1 MKSNTKITLII
12 FSMVVLLTSIIVVL
26 VAIGSRQIGYDGV
39 KKKAYLTADIVKN
52 SLTSHMVNGNMSQ
65 RDVFLDS
72 IGQLKNVQ
80 SLWLVRAKSVS
91 EQFGNSNL
99 ANENPKDDVD
109 LEVLKSGV
117 EKIVIEESLYT
128 ANLRITIP
136 YTASSLDKPNCL
148 NCHNAKEG
156 EVLGAISLSFDISE
170 DRGSNVMVLLYI
182 IGTISIF
189 LIIFLIFIRKR
200 ITPYTNS
207 FDSLSD
213 VLKRVH
219 EGDYSIRAK
228 AGVLKEDKEVSNWL
242 NELIEKLETVL
253 TGIEKNLTSFV
264 HNRTSNV
271 NHDKL
276 ITAKE
281 IIEDISEIYHYK
293 KTIENDLT
301 IDDIYHRLI
310 LVLKDKLEI
319 DCFII
324 FETDLIKDERK
335 TIYTTNGAIACCDL
349 KQNIKEL
356 CRAERINS
364 IVASENFPEICRVA
378 KCKADENYI
387 CIPFYVNEQKNIAI
401 HIVSKSKEE
410 LNNLKYKIGIIK
422 KYLEETKPI
431 LESKIL
437 MEALKEKNL
446 TDSLTGLYN
455 RKYLDEIVEKQLA
468 LDVKNGSI
476 YAIMFLD
483 IDYFKMVND
492 TYGHDI
498 GDDILRKLAITMKKS
513 IGANE
518 TLVRYGGEEF
528 LILMKNATQ
537 ESTKKLADKIN
548 ADFSKIIFNY
558 GGDSFSKT
566 VSIGYSFFPTDTDQ
580 FWKCIKYADISLYE
594 AKATGRNKVVKFSKK
609 IKKNGSKVLYF
620 QLNKNEYQIE

>member
-26 VAIGSRQIGYDGV
+26 VAIGSRQIGYDAV

-99 ANENPKDDVD
+99 ANEKPKDEID
-109 LEVLKSGV
+109 LQVLNTGI

-136 YTASSLDKPNCL
+136 YTASSLDRPNCL

-170 DRGSNVMVLLYI
+170 DRGSNIMVLIYI

-189 LIIFLIFIRKR
+189 LIVFLIFMRKK

-213 VLKRVH
+213 VLKKVH
-219 EGDYSIRAK
+219 EGDYSIRANP
-228 AGVLKEDKEVSNWL
+228 GVLKEDKEVSNWL

-319 DCFII
+319 NCFVI

-335 TIYTTNGAIACCDL
+335 TIYSTNGAIACCDL
-349 KQNIKEL
+349 KQNIKEA

-364 IVASENFPEICRVA
+364 IVSSENFPEICRVA
-378 KCKADENYI
+378 KCKVDENYI
-387 CIPFYVNEQKNIAI
+387 CIPFYVNEQKNIVI
-401 HIVSKSKEE
+401 HIISKSQDE

-437 MEALKEKNL
+437 MEALRQKNL

-455 RKYLDEIVEKQLA
+455 RKYLDEIVEKQLN
-468 LDVKNGSI
+468 LDMKNGVV

-492 TYGHDI
+492 TYGHDV

-513 IGANE
+513 ISSNE
-518 TLVRYGGEEF
+518 TLIRYGGEEF

-594 AKATGRNKVVKFSKK
+594 AKATGRNKVVKFSKE
-609 IKKNGSKVLYF
+609 ILKNGDKIDY
-620 QLNKNEYQIE
+620 

>member
-148 NCHNAKEG
+148 SCHNAKEG

-170 DRGSNVMVLLYI
+170 DRGSNIMVLIYI

-189 LIIFLIFIRKR
+189 LIVFLIFMRKK

-410 LNNLKYKIGIIK
+410 LNSLKYKIGIIK

-537 ESTKKLADKIN
+537 ESAKELANKIN

-594 AKATGRNKVVKFSKK
+594 AKSTGRNKVIKFSKD
-609 IKKNGSKVLYF
+609 ILKNGDKLDY
-620 QLNKNEYQIE
+620 

>member
-12 FSMVVLLTSIIVVL
+12 FSMVLLLTSIIVVL
-26 VAIGSRQIGYDGV
+26 VAIGSRQVGYDAV

-52 SLTSHMVNGNMSQ
+52 SLTSHMVNGNMAQ

-72 IGQLKNVQ
+72 ISQLKNVQ

-99 ANENPKDDVD
+99 ANEKPKDEID
-109 LEVLKSGV
+109 LQVLNTGI

-136 YTASSLDKPNCL
+136 YTASSLDRPNCL
-148 NCHNAKEG
+148 SCHNAKEG

-170 DRGSNVMVLLYI
+170 DRGSNIMVLIYI

-189 LIIFLIFIRKR
+189 LIVFLIFMRKK

-213 VLKRVH
+213 VLKKVH
-219 EGDYSIRAK
+219 EGDYSIRANP
-228 AGVLKEDKEVSNWL
+228 GVLKEDKEVSNWL

-319 DCFII
+319 NCFVI
-324 FETDLIKDERK
+324 FETDLLKDERK
-335 TIYTTNGAIACCDL
+335 TIFASNDAIACCDL
-349 KQNIKEL
+349 KQNIKEA

-364 IVASENFPEICRVA
+364 IVSSENFPEICRVS
-378 KCKADENYI
+378 KCKVDENYI
-387 CIPFYVNEQKNIAI
+387 CIPFYVNEQKNIVI
-401 HIVSKSKEE
+401 HIISKSQDE

-437 MEALKEKNL
+437 MEALRQKNL

-455 RKYLDEIVEKQLA
+455 RKYLDEIVEKQLN
-468 LDVKNGSI
+468 LDMKNGVV

-492 TYGHDI
+492 TYGHDV

-513 IGANE
+513 ISSNE
-518 TLVRYGGEEF
+518 TLIRYGGEEF

-537 ESTKKLADKIN
+537 ESAKELANKIN

-594 AKATGRNKVVKFSKK
+594 AKSTGRNKVIKFSKD
-609 IKKNGSKVLYF
+609 ILKNGDKIDY
-620 QLNKNEYQIE
+620 

>member
-12 FSMVVLLTSIIVVL
+12 FSMVLLLTSIIVVL
-26 VAIGSRQIGYDGV
+26 VAIGSRQVGYDAV

-52 SLTSHMVNGNMSQ
+52 SLTSHMVNGNMAQ

-72 IGQLKNVQ
+72 ISQLKNVQ

-99 ANENPKDDVD
+99 ANEKPKDEID
-109 LEVLKSGV
+109 LQVLNTGI

-136 YTASSLDKPNCL
+136 YTASSLDRPNCL

-170 DRGSNVMVLLYI
+170 DRGSNIMVLIYI

-189 LIIFLIFIRKR
+189 LIVFLIFMRKK

-213 VLKRVH
+213 VLKKVH
-219 EGDYSIRAK
+219 EGDYSIRANP
-228 AGVLKEDKEVSNWL
+228 GVLKEDKEVSNWL

-335 TIYTTNGAIACCDL
+335 TIFASNGAIACCDL
-349 KQNIKEL
+349 KQNIKEA

-364 IVASENFPEICRVA
+364 IVSSENFPEICRVA
-378 KCKADENYI
+378 KCKVDENYI
-387 CIPFYVNEQKNIAI
+387 CIPFYVNEQKNIVI
-401 HIVSKSKEE
+401 HIISKSQDE

-437 MEALKEKNL
+437 MEALRQKNL

-455 RKYLDEIVEKQLA
+455 RKYLDEIVEKQLN
-468 LDVKNGSI
+468 LDMKNGVV

-492 TYGHDI
+492 TYGHDV

-513 IGANE
+513 ISSNE
-518 TLVRYGGEEF
+518 TLIRYGGEEF

-537 ESTKKLADKIN
+537 DSAKELANKIN

-594 AKATGRNKVVKFSKK
+594 AKSTGRNKVIKFSKD
-609 IKKNGSKVLYF
+609 ILKNGDKIDY
-620 QLNKNEYQIE
+620 

>member
-12 FSMVVLLTSIIVVL
+12 FSMVLLLTSIIVVL
-26 VAIGSRQIGYDGV
+26 VAIGSRQVGYDAV

-52 SLTSHMVNGNMSQ
+52 SLTSHMVNGNMAQ

-72 IGQLKNVQ
+72 ISQLKNVQ

-99 ANENPKDDVD
+99 ANEKPKDEID
-109 LEVLKSGV
+109 LQVLNTGI

-170 DRGSNVMVLLYI
+170 DRGSNIMVLIYI

-189 LIIFLIFIRKR
+189 LIVFLIFMRKK

-213 VLKRVH
+213 VLKKVH
-219 EGDYSIRAK
+219 EGDYSIRANP
-228 AGVLKEDKEVSNWL
+228 GVLKEDKEVSNWL

-319 DCFII
+319 NCFVI
-324 FETDLIKDERK
+324 FETDLLKDERK
-335 TIYTTNGAIACCDL
+335 TIFASNGAIACCDL
-349 KQNIKEL
+349 KQNIKEA

-364 IVASENFPEICRVA
+364 IVSSENFPEICRVA
-378 KCKADENYI
+378 KCKVDENYI
-387 CIPFYVNEQKNIAI
+387 CIPFYVNEQKNIVI
-401 HIVSKSKEE
+401 HIISKSQDE

-437 MEALKEKNL
+437 MEALRQKNL

-455 RKYLDEIVEKQLA
+455 RKYLDEIVEKQLN
-468 LDVKNGSI
+468 LDMKNGVV

-492 TYGHDI
+492 TYGHDV

-513 IGANE
+513 ISSNE
-518 TLVRYGGEEF
+518 TLIRYGGEEF

-537 ESTKKLADKIN
+537 ESAKELANKIN

-594 AKATGRNKVVKFSKK
+594 AKDTGRNKVVRFSKD
-609 IKKNGSKVLYF
+609 ILKNGEKIDY
-620 QLNKNEYQIE
+620 

>member
-1 MKSNTKITLII
+1 
-12 FSMVVLLTSIIVVL
+12 MVVLLTSIIVVL

-213 VLKRVH
+213 VLKKVH
-219 EGDYSIRAK
+219 EGDYSIRANP
-228 AGVLKEDKEVSNWL
+228 GVLKEDKEVSNWL

-410 LNNLKYKIGIIK
+410 LNSLKYKIGIIK

-594 AKATGRNKVVKFSKK
+594 AKATGRNKVVKFSKE
-609 IKKNGSKVLYF
+609 ILKNGDKIDY
-620 QLNKNEYQIE
+620 

>member
-148 NCHNAKEG
+148 SCHNAKEG

-182 IGTISIF
+182 IGTIAIF

-410 LNNLKYKIGIIK
+410 LNSLKYKIGIIK

-566 VSIGYSFFPTDTDQ
+566 VSIGYAFFPTDTDQ

-594 AKATGRNKVVKFSKK
+594 AKATGRNKVVKFSKE
-609 IKKNGSKVLYF
+609 ILKNGDKIDY
-620 QLNKNEYQIE
+620 

>member
-12 FSMVVLLTSIIVVL
+12 FSMVLLLTSIIVVL
-26 VAIGSRQIGYDGV
+26 VAIGSRQVGYDAV

-99 ANENPKDDVD
+99 ANEKPKDEID
-109 LEVLKSGV
+109 LQVLNTGI

-148 NCHNAKEG
+148 SCHNAKEG

-189 LIIFLIFIRKR
+189 LIVFLIFMRKK

-213 VLKRVH
+213 VLKKVH

-410 LNNLKYKIGIIK
+410 LNSLKYKIGIIK

-455 RKYLDEIVEKQLA
+455 RKYLDEIVEKQLN
-468 LDVKNGSI
+468 LDIKNGVV

-594 AKATGRNKVVKFSKK
+594 AKATGRNKVVKFSKE
-609 IKKNGSKVLYF
+609 ILKNGDKIDY
-620 QLNKNEYQIE
+620 

>member
-12 FSMVVLLTSIIVVL
+12 FSMVLLLTSIIVVL
-26 VAIGSRQIGYDGV
+26 VAIGSRQVGYDAV

-52 SLTSHMVNGNMSQ
+52 SLTSHMVNGNMAQ

-72 IGQLKNVQ
+72 ISQLKNVQ

-99 ANENPKDDVD
+99 ANENPKDEID
-109 LEVLKSGV
+109 LQVLNTGI

-136 YTASSLDKPNCL
+136 YTASSLDRPNCL

-170 DRGSNVMVLLYI
+170 DRGSNIMVLIYI

-189 LIIFLIFIRKR
+189 LIVFLIFMRKK

-213 VLKRVH
+213 VLKKVH
-219 EGDYSIRAK
+219 EGDYSIRANP
-228 AGVLKEDKEVSNWL
+228 GVLKEDKEVSNWL

-319 DCFII
+319 NCFVI
-324 FETDLIKDERK
+324 FETDLLKDERK
-335 TIYTTNGAIACCDL
+335 TIFASNGAIACCDL
-349 KQNIKEL
+349 KQNIKEA

-364 IVASENFPEICRVA
+364 IVSSENFPEICRVA
-378 KCKADENYI
+378 KCKVDENYI
-387 CIPFYVNEQKNIAI
+387 CIPFYVNEQKNIVI
-401 HIVSKSKEE
+401 HIISKSQDE

-437 MEALKEKNL
+437 MEALRQKNL

-455 RKYLDEIVEKQLA
+455 RKYLDEIVEKQLN
-468 LDVKNGSI
+468 LDMKNGVV
-476 YAIMFLD
+476 YAILFLD

-492 TYGHDI
+492 TYGHDV

-513 IGANE
+513 ISSNE
-518 TLVRYGGEEF
+518 TLIRYGGEEF

-537 ESTKKLADKIN
+537 ESAKELANKIN

-594 AKATGRNKVVKFSKK
+594 AKSTGRNKVIKFSKD
-609 IKKNGSKVLYF
+609 ILKNGDKIDY
-620 QLNKNEYQIE
+620 

>member
-12 FSMVVLLTSIIVVL
+12 FSMVLLLTSIIVVL
-26 VAIGSRQIGYDGV
+26 VAIGSRQVGYDAV

-52 SLTSHMVNGNMSQ
+52 SLTSHMVNGNMAQ

-72 IGQLKNVQ
+72 ISQLKNVQ

-99 ANENPKDDVD
+99 ANEKPKDEID
-109 LEVLKSGV
+109 LQVLNTGI

-136 YTASSLDKPNCL
+136 YTASSLDRPNCL

-170 DRGSNVMVLLYI
+170 DRGSNIMVLIYI

-189 LIIFLIFIRKR
+189 LIVFLIFMRKK

-213 VLKRVH
+213 VLKKVH
-219 EGDYSIRAK
+219 EGDYSIRANP
-228 AGVLKEDKEVSNWL
+228 GVLKEDKEVSNWL

-335 TIYTTNGAIACCDL
+335 IIFASNGAIACCDL
-349 KQNIKEL
+349 KQNIKEA

-364 IVASENFPEICRVA
+364 IVSSENFPEICRVA
-378 KCKADENYI
+378 KCKVDENYI
-387 CIPFYVNEQKNIAI
+387 CIPFYVNEQKNIVI
-401 HIVSKSKEE
+401 HIISKSQDE

-437 MEALKEKNL
+437 MEALRQKNL

-455 RKYLDEIVEKQLA
+455 RKYLDEIVEKQLN
-468 LDVKNGSI
+468 LDMKNGVV

-492 TYGHDI
+492 TYGHDV

-513 IGANE
+513 ISSNE
-518 TLVRYGGEEF
+518 TLIRYGGEEF

-537 ESTKKLADKIN
+537 DSAKELANKIN

-594 AKATGRNKVVKFSKK
+594 AKSTGRNKVIKFSKD
-609 IKKNGSKVLYF
+609 ILKNGDKIDY
-620 QLNKNEYQIE
+620 

>member
-12 FSMVVLLTSIIVVL
+12 FSMVLLLTSIIVVL
-26 VAIGSRQIGYDGV
+26 VAIGSRQVGYDAV

-52 SLTSHMVNGNMSQ
+52 SLTSHMVNGNMAQ

-72 IGQLKNVQ
+72 ISQLKNVQ
-80 SLWLVRAKSVS
+80 SLWIVRAKSVS

-99 ANENPKDDVD
+99 ANEKPKDEID
-109 LEVLKSGV
+109 LQVLNTGI

-136 YTASSLDKPNCL
+136 YTASSLDRPNCL
-148 NCHNAKEG
+148 SCHNAKEG

-170 DRGSNVMVLLYI
+170 DRGSNIMVLIYI

-189 LIIFLIFIRKR
+189 LIVFLIFMRKK

-213 VLKRVH
+213 VLKKVH
-219 EGDYSIRAK
+219 EGDYSIRANP
-228 AGVLKEDKEVSNWL
+228 GVLKEDKEVSNWL

-319 DCFII
+319 NCFVI
-324 FETDLIKDERK
+324 FETDLVKDERR
-335 TIYTTNGAIACCDL
+335 TIFASNCAIACCDL
-349 KQNIKEL
+349 KQNIKEA

-364 IVASENFPEICRVA
+364 IVSSENFPEICRVA
-378 KCKADENYI
+378 KCKVDENYI
-387 CIPFYVNEQKNIAI
+387 CIPFYVNEQKNIVI
-401 HIVSKSKEE
+401 HIISKSQDE

-437 MEALKEKNL
+437 MEALRQKNL

-455 RKYLDEIVEKQLA
+455 RKYLDEIVEKQLN
-468 LDVKNGSI
+468 LDMKNGVV

-513 IGANE
+513 ISSNE
-518 TLVRYGGEEF
+518 TLIRYGGEEF

-537 ESTKKLADKIN
+537 ESAKELANKIN

-594 AKATGRNKVVKFSKK
+594 AKSTGRNKVIKFSKD
-609 IKKNGSKVLYF
+609 ILKNGDKIDY
-620 QLNKNEYQIE
+620 

>member
-12 FSMVVLLTSIIVVL
+12 FSMVLLLTSIIVVL
-26 VAIGSRQIGYDGV
+26 VAIVSRQVGYDAV

-52 SLTSHMVNGNMSQ
+52 SLTSHMVNGNMAQ

-72 IGQLKNVQ
+72 ISQLKNVQ

-99 ANENPKDDVD
+99 ANEKPKDEID
-109 LEVLKSGV
+109 LQVLNTGI

-136 YTASSLDKPNCL
+136 YTASSLDRPNCL

-170 DRGSNVMVLLYI
+170 DRGSNIMVLIYI

-189 LIIFLIFIRKR
+189 LIVFLIFMRKK

-213 VLKRVH
+213 VLKKVH
-219 EGDYSIRAK
+219 EGDYSIRANP
-228 AGVLKEDKEVSNWL
+228 GVLKEDKEVSNWL

-319 DCFII
+319 NCFVI
-324 FETDLIKDERK
+324 FETDLLKDERK
-335 TIYTTNGAIACCDL
+335 TIFASNGAIACCDL
-349 KQNIKEL
+349 KQNIKEA

-364 IVASENFPEICRVA
+364 IVSSENFPEICRVA
-378 KCKADENYI
+378 KCKVDENYI
-387 CIPFYVNEQKNIAI
+387 CIPFYVNEQKNIVI
-401 HIVSKSKEE
+401 HIISKSQDE

-437 MEALKEKNL
+437 MEALRQKNL

-455 RKYLDEIVEKQLA
+455 RKYLDEIVEKQLN
-468 LDVKNGSI
+468 LDMKNGVV

-492 TYGHDI
+492 TYGHDV

-513 IGANE
+513 ISSNE
-518 TLVRYGGEEF
+518 TLIRYGGEEF

-537 ESTKKLADKIN
+537 ESAKELANKIN

-594 AKATGRNKVVKFSKK
+594 AKSTGRNKVIKFSKD
-609 IKKNGSKVLYF
+609 ILKNGDKIDY
-620 QLNKNEYQIE
+620 

>member
-26 VAIGSRQIGYDGV
+26 VAIGSRQVGYDAV

-52 SLTSHMVNGNMSQ
+52 SLTSHMVNGNMAQ

-72 IGQLKNVQ
+72 ISQLKNVQ

-99 ANENPKDDVD
+99 ANEKPKDEID
-109 LEVLKSGV
+109 LQVLNTGI

-136 YTASSLDKPNCL
+136 YTASSLDRPNCL

-170 DRGSNVMVLLYI
+170 DRGSNIMVLIYI

-189 LIIFLIFIRKR
+189 LIVFLIFMRKK

-213 VLKRVH
+213 VLKKVH
-219 EGDYSIRAK
+219 EGDYSIRANP
-228 AGVLKEDKEVSNWL
+228 GVLKEDKEVSNWL

-264 HNRTSNV
+264 HNRTSNI

-319 DCFII
+319 NCFVI
-324 FETDLIKDERK
+324 FETDLLKDERK
-335 TIYTTNGAIACCDL
+335 TIFASNGAIACCDL
-349 KQNIKEL
+349 KQNIKEA

-364 IVASENFPEICRVA
+364 IVSSENFPEICRVA
-378 KCKADENYI
+378 KCKVDENYI
-387 CIPFYVNEQKNIAI
+387 CIPFYVNEQKNIVI
-401 HIVSKSKEE
+401 HIISKSQDE

-437 MEALKEKNL
+437 MEALRQKNL

-455 RKYLDEIVEKQLA
+455 RKYLDEIVEKQLN
-468 LDVKNGSI
+468 LDMKNGVV

-492 TYGHDI
+492 TYGHDV

-513 IGANE
+513 ISSNE
-518 TLVRYGGEEF
+518 TLIRYGGEEF

-537 ESTKKLADKIN
+537 ESAKELANKIN

-594 AKATGRNKVVKFSKK
+594 AKSTGRNKVIKFSKD
-609 IKKNGSKVLYF
+609 ILKNGDKIDY
-620 QLNKNEYQIE
+620 

>member
-26 VAIGSRQIGYDGV
+26 VAIGSRQIGYDAV

-52 SLTSHMVNGNMSQ
+52 SLTSHMVNGNMAQ

-72 IGQLKNVQ
+72 ISQLKNVQ
-80 SLWLVRAKSVS
+80 SLWLVRAKSIS

-99 ANENPKDDVD
+99 ANEKPKDEID
-109 LEVLKSGV
+109 LQVLNTGI

-170 DRGSNVMVLLYI
+170 DRGSNIMVLIYI

-189 LIIFLIFIRKR
+189 LIVFLIFMRKK

-219 EGDYSIRAK
+219 EGDYSIRANP
-228 AGVLKEDKEVSNWL
+228 GVLKEDKEVSNWL

-281 IIEDISEIYHYK
+281 IIEDISEIYNYK

-319 DCFII
+319 NCFVI
-324 FETDLIKDERK
+324 FETDLLKDERK
-335 TIYTTNGAIACCDL
+335 TIFASNGAIACCDL
-349 KQNIKEL
+349 KQNIKEA

-364 IVASENFPEICRVA
+364 IVSSENFPEICRVA
-378 KCKADENYI
+378 KCKVDENYI
-387 CIPFYVNEQKNIAI
+387 CIPFYVNEQKNIVI
-401 HIVSKSKEE
+401 HIISKSQDE

-437 MEALKEKNL
+437 MEALRQKNL

-455 RKYLDEIVEKQLA
+455 RKYLDEIVEKQLN
-468 LDVKNGSI
+468 LDMKNGVV

-492 TYGHDI
+492 TYGHDV

-513 IGANE
+513 ISSNE
-518 TLVRYGGEEF
+518 TLIRYGGEEF

-537 ESTKKLADKIN
+537 ESAKELANKIN

-594 AKATGRNKVVKFSKK
+594 AKSTGRNKVIKFSKD
-609 IKKNGSKVLYF
+609 ILKNGDKIDY
-620 QLNKNEYQIE
+620 

>member
-156 EVLGAISLSFDISE
+156 EVLGAISLSFNISE

-182 IGTISIF
+182 IGTIAIF

-219 EGDYSIRAK
+219 EGDYTIRAK

-410 LNNLKYKIGIIK
+410 LNSLKYKIGIIK

-594 AKATGRNKVVKFSKK
+594 AKATGRNKVVKFSKE
-609 IKKNGSKVLYF
+609 ILKNGDKIDY
-620 QLNKNEYQIE
+620 

>member
-182 IGTISIF
+182 IGTIAIF

-410 LNNLKYKIGIIK
+410 LNSLKYKIGIIK

-594 AKATGRNKVVKFSKK
+594 AKATGRNKVVKFSKE
-609 IKKNGSKVLYF
+609 ILKNGDKIDY
-620 QLNKNEYQIE
+620 

>member
-26 VAIGSRQIGYDGV
+26 VAIGSRQIGYDAV

-52 SLTSHMVNGNMSQ
+52 SLTSHMVNGNMAQ

-72 IGQLKNVQ
+72 INQLKNVQ

-99 ANENPKDDVD
+99 ANEKPKDEID
-109 LEVLKSGV
+109 LQVLNTGI

-148 NCHNAKEG
+148 SCHNAKEG

-170 DRGSNVMVLLYI
+170 DRGSNIMVLIYI

-189 LIIFLIFIRKR
+189 LIVFLIFMRKK

-213 VLKRVH
+213 VLKKVH
-219 EGDYSIRAK
+219 EGDYSIRANP
-228 AGVLKEDKEVSNWL
+228 GVLKEDKEVSNWL

-319 DCFII
+319 NCFVI
-324 FETDLIKDERK
+324 FETDLLKDERK
-335 TIYTTNGAIACCDL
+335 TIFASNGAIACCDL
-349 KQNIKEL
+349 KQNIKEA

-364 IVASENFPEICRVA
+364 IVSSENFPEICRVA
-378 KCKADENYI
+378 KCKVDENYI
-387 CIPFYVNEQKNIAI
+387 CIPFYVNEQKNIVI
-401 HIVSKSKEE
+401 HIISKSQDE

-437 MEALKEKNL
+437 MEALRQKNL

-455 RKYLDEIVEKQLA
+455 RKYLDEIVEKQLN
-468 LDVKNGSI
+468 LDMKNGVV

-492 TYGHDI
+492 TYGHDV

-513 IGANE
+513 ISSNE
-518 TLVRYGGEEF
+518 TLIRYGGEEF

-537 ESTKKLADKIN
+537 ESAKELANKIN

-594 AKATGRNKVVKFSKK
+594 AKSTGRNKVIKFSKD
-609 IKKNGSKVLYF
+609 ILKNGDKIDY
-620 QLNKNEYQIE
+620 

>member
-12 FSMVVLLTSIIVVL
+12 FSMVLLLTSIIVVL
-26 VAIGSRQIGYDGV
+26 VAIGSRQVGYDAV

-52 SLTSHMVNGNMSQ
+52 SLTSHMVNGNMAQ

-72 IGQLKNVQ
+72 ISQLKNVQ

-99 ANENPKDDVD
+99 ANEKPKDEID
-109 LEVLKSGV
+109 LQVLNTGI

-136 YTASSLDKPNCL
+136 YTASSLDRPNCL

-170 DRGSNVMVLLYI
+170 DRGSNIMVLIYI

-189 LIIFLIFIRKR
+189 LIVFLIFMRKK

-213 VLKRVH
+213 VLKKVH
-219 EGDYSIRAK
+219 EGDYSIRANP
-228 AGVLKEDKEVSNWL
+228 GVLKEDKEVSNWL

-319 DCFII
+319 NCFVI
-324 FETDLIKDERK
+324 FETDLLKDERK
-335 TIYTTNGAIACCDL
+335 TIFASNGAIACCDL
-349 KQNIKEL
+349 KQNIKEA

-364 IVASENFPEICRVA
+364 IVSSENFPEICRVA
-378 KCKADENYI
+378 KCKVDENYI
-387 CIPFYVNEQKNIAI
+387 CIPFYVNEQKNIVI
-401 HIVSKSKEE
+401 HIISKSQDE

-437 MEALKEKNL
+437 MEALRQKNL

-455 RKYLDEIVEKQLA
+455 RKYLDEIVEKQLN
-468 LDVKNGSI
+468 LDMKNGVV

-492 TYGHDI
+492 TYGHDV

-513 IGANE
+513 ISSNE
-518 TLVRYGGEEF
+518 TLIRYGGEEF

-537 ESTKKLADKIN
+537 ESAKELANKIN

-594 AKATGRNKVVKFSKK
+594 AKATGRNKVVKFSKE
-609 IKKNGSKVLYF
+609 ILKNGDKIDY
-620 QLNKNEYQIE
+620 

>member
-26 VAIGSRQIGYDGV
+26 VAIGSRQVGYDAV

-52 SLTSHMVNGNMSQ
+52 SLTSHMVNGNMAQ

-72 IGQLKNVQ
+72 ISQLKNVQ

-99 ANENPKDDVD
+99 ANEKPKDEID
-109 LEVLKSGV
+109 LQVLNTGI

-136 YTASSLDKPNCL
+136 YAASSLDKPNCL

-156 EVLGAISLSFDISE
+156 QVLGAISLSFDISE
-170 DRGSNVMVLLYI
+170 DRGSNIMVLIYI

-189 LIIFLIFIRKR
+189 LIVFLIFMRKK

-213 VLKRVH
+213 VLKKVH
-219 EGDYSIRAK
+219 EGDYSIRANP
-228 AGVLKEDKEVSNWL
+228 GVLKEDKEVSNWL

-324 FETDLIKDERK
+324 FETDLLKDERK
-335 TIYTTNGAIACCDL
+335 TIFASNGAIACCDL
-349 KQNIKEL
+349 KQNIKEA

-364 IVASENFPEICRVA
+364 IVSSENFPEICRVA
-378 KCKADENYI
+378 KCKVDENYI
-387 CIPFYVNEQKNIAI
+387 CIPFYVNEQKNIVI
-401 HIVSKSKEE
+401 HIISKSQDE

-437 MEALKEKNL
+437 MEALRQKNL

-455 RKYLDEIVEKQLA
+455 RKYLDEIVEKQLN
-468 LDVKNGSI
+468 LDMKNGVV

-492 TYGHDI
+492 TYGHDV

-513 IGANE
+513 ISSNE
-518 TLVRYGGEEF
+518 TLIRYGGEEF

-537 ESTKKLADKIN
+537 ESAKELANKIN

-594 AKATGRNKVVKFSKK
+594 AKSTGRNKVIKFSKD
-609 IKKNGSKVLYF
+609 ILKNGDKIDY
-620 QLNKNEYQIE
+620 

>member
-387 CIPFYVNEQKNIAI
+387 CIPFYVNEQKNIVI
-401 HIVSKSKEE
+401 HIISKSQDE

-594 AKATGRNKVVKFSKK
+594 AKATGRNKVVKFSKE
-609 IKKNGSKVLYF
+609 ILKNGDKIDY
-620 QLNKNEYQIE
+620 

>member
-12 FSMVVLLTSIIVVL
+12 FSMVLLLTSIIVVL
-26 VAIGSRQIGYDGV
+26 VAIGSRQVGYDAV

-52 SLTSHMVNGNMSQ
+52 SLTSHMVNGNMAQ

-72 IGQLKNVQ
+72 ISQLKNVQ

-99 ANENPKDDVD
+99 ANEKPKDEID
-109 LEVLKSGV
+109 LQVLNTGI

-148 NCHNAKEG
+148 SCHNTKEG

-170 DRGSNVMVLLYI
+170 DRGSNIMVLIYI

-189 LIIFLIFIRKR
+189 LIVFLIFMRKK

-213 VLKRVH
+213 VLKKVH
-219 EGDYSIRAK
+219 EGDYSIRANP
-228 AGVLKEDKEVSNWL
+228 GVLKEDKEVSNWL

-310 LVLKDKLEI
+310 FVLKDKLEI
-319 DCFII
+319 NCFVI
-324 FETDLIKDERK
+324 FETDLLKDERK
-335 TIYTTNGAIACCDL
+335 TIFASNGAIACCDL
-349 KQNIKEL
+349 KQNIKEA

-364 IVASENFPEICRVA
+364 IVSSENFPEICRVA
-378 KCKADENYI
+378 KCKVDENYI
-387 CIPFYVNEQKNIAI
+387 CIPFYVNEQKNIVI
-401 HIVSKSKEE
+401 HIISKSQDE

-492 TYGHDI
+492 TYGHDV

-513 IGANE
+513 ISSNE
-518 TLVRYGGEEF
+518 TLIRYGGEEF

-537 ESTKKLADKIN
+537 ESAKELANKIN

-594 AKATGRNKVVKFSKK
+594 AKSTGRNKVIKFSKD
-609 IKKNGSKVLYF
+609 ILKNGDKIDY
-620 QLNKNEYQIE
+620 

>member
-12 FSMVVLLTSIIVVL
+12 FSMVLLLTSIIVVL
-26 VAIGSRQIGYDGV
+26 VAIGSRQVGYDAV

-52 SLTSHMVNGNMSQ
+52 SLTSHMVNGNMAQ

-72 IGQLKNVQ
+72 ISQLKNVQ

-99 ANENPKDDVD
+99 ANEKPKDEID
-109 LEVLKSGV
+109 LQVLNTGI

-136 YTASSLDKPNCL
+136 YTASSLDRPNCL

-170 DRGSNVMVLLYI
+170 DRGSNIMVLIYI

-189 LIIFLIFIRKR
+189 LIVFLIFMRKK

-213 VLKRVH
+213 VLKKVH
-219 EGDYSIRAK
+219 EGDYSIRANP
-228 AGVLKEDKEVSNWL
+228 GVLKEDKEVSNWL

-319 DCFII
+319 NCFVI
-324 FETDLIKDERK
+324 FETDLLKDERK
-335 TIYTTNGAIACCDL
+335 TIFASNDAIACCDL
-349 KQNIKEL
+349 KQNIKEA

-364 IVASENFPEICRVA
+364 IVSSENFPEICRVA
-378 KCKADENYI
+378 KCKVDENYI
-387 CIPFYVNEQKNIAI
+387 CIPFYVNEQKNIVI
-401 HIVSKSKEE
+401 HIISKSQDE

-437 MEALKEKNL
+437 MEALRQKNL

-455 RKYLDEIVEKQLA
+455 RKYLDEIVEKQLN
-468 LDVKNGSI
+468 LDMKNGVV

-492 TYGHDI
+492 TYGHDV

-513 IGANE
+513 ISSNE
-518 TLVRYGGEEF
+518 TLIRYGGEEF

-537 ESTKKLADKIN
+537 ESAKELANKIN

-594 AKATGRNKVVKFSKK
+594 AKSTGRNKVIKFSKD
-609 IKKNGSKVLYF
+609 ILKNGDRIDY
-620 QLNKNEYQIE
+620 

>member
-1 MKSNTKITLII
+1 
-12 FSMVVLLTSIIVVL
+12 MVVLLTSIIVVL

-182 IGTISIF
+182 IGTIAIF

-410 LNNLKYKIGIIK
+410 LNSLKYKIGIIK

-594 AKATGRNKVVKFSKK
+594 AKATGRNKVVKFSKE
-609 IKKNGSKVLYF
+609 ILKNGDKIDY
-620 QLNKNEYQIE
+620 

>member
-26 VAIGSRQIGYDGV
+26 VAIGSRQVGYDAV

-52 SLTSHMVNGNMSQ
+52 SLTSHMVNGNMAQ

-72 IGQLKNVQ
+72 ISQLKNVQ

-99 ANENPKDDVD
+99 ANEKPKDDID
-109 LEVLKSGV
+109 LQVLNTGI

-148 NCHNAKEG
+148 SCHNAKEG

-170 DRGSNVMVLLYI
+170 DRGSNIMVLIYI

-189 LIIFLIFIRKR
+189 LIVFLIFMRKK

-213 VLKRVH
+213 VLKKVH
-219 EGDYSIRAK
+219 EGDYSIRANP
-228 AGVLKEDKEVSNWL
+228 GVLKEDKEVSNWL

-319 DCFII
+319 NCFVI
-324 FETDLIKDERK
+324 FETDLLKDERK
-335 TIYTTNGAIACCDL
+335 TIFASNGAIACCDL
-349 KQNIKEL
+349 KQNIKEA

-364 IVASENFPEICRVA
+364 IVSSENFPEICRVA
-378 KCKADENYI
+378 KCKVDENYI
-387 CIPFYVNEQKNIAI
+387 CIPFYVNEQKNIVI
-401 HIVSKSKEE
+401 HIISKSQDE

-437 MEALKEKNL
+437 MEALRQKNL

-455 RKYLDEIVEKQLA
+455 RKYLDEIVEKQLN
-468 LDVKNGSI
+468 LDMKNGVV

-492 TYGHDI
+492 TYGHDV

-513 IGANE
+513 ISSNE
-518 TLVRYGGEEF
+518 TLIRYGGEEF

-537 ESTKKLADKIN
+537 ESAKELANKIN

-594 AKATGRNKVVKFSKK
+594 AKSTGRNKVIKFSKD
-609 IKKNGSKVLYF
+609 ILKNGDKIDY
-620 QLNKNEYQIE
+620 

>member
-1 MKSNTKITLII
+1 
-12 FSMVVLLTSIIVVL
+12 MVVLLTSIIVVL

-170 DRGSNVMVLLYI
+170 DRGSNIMVLIYI

-219 EGDYSIRAK
+219 EGDYTIRAK

-410 LNNLKYKIGIIK
+410 LNSLKYKIGIIK

-558 GGDSFSKT
+558 GGDSF
-566 VSIGYSFFPTDTDQ
+566 
-580 FWKCIKYADISLYE
+580 
-594 AKATGRNKVVKFSKK
+594 
-609 IKKNGSKVLYF
+609 
-620 QLNKNEYQIE
+620 

>member
-26 VAIGSRQIGYDGV
+26 VAIGSRQIGYDAV

-52 SLTSHMVNGNMSQ
+52 SLTSHMVNGNMAQ

-72 IGQLKNVQ
+72 ISQLKNVQ

-99 ANENPKDDVD
+99 ANEKPKDEID
-109 LEVLKSGV
+109 LQVLNTGI

-136 YTASSLDKPNCL
+136 YTASSLDRPNCL
-148 NCHNAKEG
+148 SCHNAKEG

-170 DRGSNVMVLLYI
+170 DRGSNIMVLIYI

-189 LIIFLIFIRKR
+189 LIVFLIFMRKK

-213 VLKRVH
+213 VLKKVH
-219 EGDYSIRAK
+219 EGDYSIRANP
-228 AGVLKEDKEVSNWL
+228 GVLKEDKEVSNWL

-319 DCFII
+319 NCFVI
-324 FETDLIKDERK
+324 FETDLLKDERK
-335 TIYTTNGAIACCDL
+335 TIFASNGAIACCDL
-349 KQNIKEL
+349 KQNIKEA

-364 IVASENFPEICRVA
+364 IVSSENFPEICRVA
-378 KCKADENYI
+378 KCKVDENYI
-387 CIPFYVNEQKNIAI
+387 CIPFYVNEQKNIVI
-401 HIVSKSKEE
+401 HIISKSQDE

-437 MEALKEKNL
+437 MEALRQKNL

-455 RKYLDEIVEKQLA
+455 RKYLDEIVEKQLN
-468 LDVKNGSI
+468 LDMKNGVV

-492 TYGHDI
+492 TYGHDV

-513 IGANE
+513 ISSNE
-518 TLVRYGGEEF
+518 TLIRYGGEEF

-537 ESTKKLADKIN
+537 ESAKELANKIN

-594 AKATGRNKVVKFSKK
+594 AKSTGRNKVIKFSKD
-609 IKKNGSKVLYF
+609 ILKNGDKIDY
-620 QLNKNEYQIE
+620 

>member
-148 NCHNAKEG
+148 SCHNAKEG

-189 LIIFLIFIRKR
+189 LIVFLIFMRKK

-213 VLKRVH
+213 VLKKVH
-219 EGDYSIRAK
+219 EGDYSIRANP
-228 AGVLKEDKEVSNWL
+228 GVLKEDKEVSNWL

-378 KCKADENYI
+378 KCKVDENYI

-410 LNNLKYKIGIIK
+410 LNSLKYKIGIIK

-594 AKATGRNKVVKFSKK
+594 AKATGRNKVVKFSKE
-609 IKKNGSKVLYF
+609 ILKNGDKIDY
-620 QLNKNEYQIE
+620 

>member
-293 KTIENDLT
+293 KNIENDLT

-410 LNNLKYKIGIIK
+410 LNSVKYKIGIIK

-492 TYGHDI
+492 TYGHDV

-594 AKATGRNKVVKFSKK
+594 AKATGRNKVVKFSKE
-609 IKKNGSKVLYF
+609 ILKNGDKIDY
-620 QLNKNEYQIE
+620 

>member
-26 VAIGSRQIGYDGV
+26 VAIGSRQVGYDAV

-52 SLTSHMVNGNMSQ
+52 SLTSHMVNGNMAQ

-72 IGQLKNVQ
+72 ISQLKNVQ

-99 ANENPKDDVD
+99 ANEKPKDEID
-109 LEVLKSGV
+109 LQVLNTGI

-136 YTASSLDKPNCL
+136 YTASSLDRPNCL

-170 DRGSNVMVLLYI
+170 DRGSNIMVLIYI

-189 LIIFLIFIRKR
+189 LIVFLIFMRKK

-213 VLKRVH
+213 VLKKVH
-219 EGDYSIRAK
+219 EGDYSVRAN

-319 DCFII
+319 NCFVI
-324 FETDLIKDERK
+324 FETDLLKDERK
-335 TIYTTNGAIACCDL
+335 TIFASNGAIACCDL
-349 KQNIKEL
+349 KQNIKEA

-364 IVASENFPEICRVA
+364 IVSSENFPEICRVA
-378 KCKADENYI
+378 KCKVDENYI
-387 CIPFYVNEQKNIAI
+387 CIPFYVNEQKNIVI
-401 HIVSKSKEE
+401 HIISKSQDE

-437 MEALKEKNL
+437 MEALRQKNL

-455 RKYLDEIVEKQLA
+455 RKYLDEIVEKQLN
-468 LDVKNGSI
+468 LDMKNGVV

-492 TYGHDI
+492 TYGHDV

-513 IGANE
+513 ISSNE
-518 TLVRYGGEEF
+518 TLIRYGGEEF

-537 ESTKKLADKIN
+537 ESAKELANKIN

-594 AKATGRNKVVKFSKK
+594 AKSTGRNKVIKFSKD
-609 IKKNGSKVLYF
+609 ILKNGDKIDY
-620 QLNKNEYQIE
+620 

>member
-26 VAIGSRQIGYDGV
+26 VAIGSRQIGYDAV

-52 SLTSHMVNGNMSQ
+52 SLTSHMVNGNMAQ

-72 IGQLKNVQ
+72 ISQLKNVQ

-99 ANENPKDDVD
+99 ANEKPKDEID
-109 LEVLKSGV
+109 LQVLNTGI

-136 YTASSLDKPNCL
+136 YTASSLDRPNCL

-170 DRGSNVMVLLYI
+170 DRGSNIMVLIYI

-189 LIIFLIFIRKR
+189 LIVFLIFMRKK

-213 VLKRVH
+213 VLKKVH
-219 EGDYSIRAK
+219 EGDYSIRANP
-228 AGVLKEDKEVSNWL
+228 GVLKEDKEVSNWL

-319 DCFII
+319 NCFVI
-324 FETDLIKDERK
+324 FETDLLKDERK
-335 TIYTTNGAIACCDL
+335 TIFASNGAIACCDL
-349 KQNIKEL
+349 KQNIKEA

-364 IVASENFPEICRVA
+364 IVSSENFPEICRVA
-378 KCKADENYI
+378 KCKVDENYI
-387 CIPFYVNEQKNIAI
+387 CIPFYVNEQKNIVI
-401 HIVSKSKEE
+401 HIISKSQDE

-437 MEALKEKNL
+437 MEALRQKNL

-455 RKYLDEIVEKQLA
+455 RKYLDEIVEKQLN
-468 LDVKNGSI
+468 LDMKNGVV

-492 TYGHDI
+492 TYGHDV

-513 IGANE
+513 ISSNE
-518 TLVRYGGEEF
+518 TLIRYGGEEF

-537 ESTKKLADKIN
+537 ESAKELANKIN

-594 AKATGRNKVVKFSKK
+594 AKDTGRNKVVRFSKD
-609 IKKNGSKVLYF
+609 ILKNGEKIDY
-620 QLNKNEYQIE
+620 

>member
-26 VAIGSRQIGYDGV
+26 VAIGSRQIGYDAV

-52 SLTSHMVNGNMSQ
+52 SLTSHMVNGNMAQ

-72 IGQLKNVQ
+72 ISRLKNVQ

-99 ANENPKDDVD
+99 ANEKPKDEID
-109 LEVLKSGV
+109 LQVLNTGI

-136 YTASSLDKPNCL
+136 YTASSLDRPNCL
-148 NCHNAKEG
+148 SCHNAKEG

-170 DRGSNVMVLLYI
+170 DRGSNIMVLIYI

-189 LIIFLIFIRKR
+189 LIVFLIFMRKK

-213 VLKRVH
+213 VLKKVH
-219 EGDYSIRAK
+219 EGDYSIRANP
-228 AGVLKEDKEVSNWL
+228 GVLKEDKEVSNWL

-335 TIYTTNGAIACCDL
+335 TIFASNGAIACCDL
-349 KQNIKEL
+349 KQNIKEA

-364 IVASENFPEICRVA
+364 IVSSENFPEICRVA
-378 KCKADENYI
+378 KCKVDENYI
-387 CIPFYVNEQKNIAI
+387 CIPFYVNEQKNIVI
-401 HIVSKSKEE
+401 HIISKSQDE

-437 MEALKEKNL
+437 MEALRQKNL

-455 RKYLDEIVEKQLA
+455 RKYLDEIVEKQLN
-468 LDVKNGSI
+468 LDMKNGVV
-476 YAIMFLD
+476 YTIMFLD

-492 TYGHDI
+492 TYGHDV

-513 IGANE
+513 ISSNE
-518 TLVRYGGEEF
+518 TLIRYGGEEF

-537 ESTKKLADKIN
+537 ESAKELANKIN

-594 AKATGRNKVVKFSKK
+594 AKSTGRNKVIKFSKD
-609 IKKNGSKVLYF
+609 ILKNGDKIDY
-620 QLNKNEYQIE
+620 

>member
-12 FSMVVLLTSIIVVL
+12 FSMVLLLTSIIVVL
-26 VAIGSRQIGYDGV
+26 VAIGSRQVGYDAV

-52 SLTSHMVNGNMSQ
+52 SLTSHMVNGNMAQ

-72 IGQLKNVQ
+72 ISQLKNVQ

-99 ANENPKDDVD
+99 ANEKPKDEID
-109 LEVLKSGV
+109 LQVLNTGI

-136 YTASSLDKPNCL
+136 YTASSLDRPNCL
-148 NCHNAKEG
+148 SCHNAKEG

-170 DRGSNVMVLLYI
+170 DRGSNIMVLIYI

-189 LIIFLIFIRKR
+189 LIVFLIFMRKK

-213 VLKRVH
+213 VLKKVH
-219 EGDYSIRAK
+219 EGDYSIRANP
-228 AGVLKEDKEVSNWL
+228 GVLKEDKEVSNWL

-264 HNRTSNV
+264 HNRTSNI

-319 DCFII
+319 NCFVI
-324 FETDLIKDERK
+324 FETDLLKDERK
-335 TIYTTNGAIACCDL
+335 TIFASNGAIACCDL
-349 KQNIKEL
+349 KQNIKEA

-364 IVASENFPEICRVA
+364 IVSSENFPEICRVA
-378 KCKADENYI
+378 KCKVDENYI
-387 CIPFYVNEQKNIAI
+387 CIPFYVNEQKNIVI
-401 HIVSKSKEE
+401 HIISKSQDE

-437 MEALKEKNL
+437 MEALRQKNL

-455 RKYLDEIVEKQLA
+455 RKYLDEIVEKQLN
-468 LDVKNGSI
+468 LDMKNGVV

-492 TYGHDI
+492 TYGHDV

-513 IGANE
+513 ISSNE
-518 TLVRYGGEEF
+518 TLIRYGGEEF

-537 ESTKKLADKIN
+537 ESAKELANKIN

-566 VSIGYSFFPTDTDQ
+566 VSIGYSFFPADTEQ

-594 AKATGRNKVVKFSKK
+594 AKDTGRNKVVRFSKD
-609 IKKNGSKVLYF
+609 ILKNGEKIDY
-620 QLNKNEYQIE
+620 

>member
-12 FSMVVLLTSIIVVL
+12 FSMVLLLTSIIVVL
-26 VAIGSRQIGYDGV
+26 VAIGSRQVGYDAV

-52 SLTSHMVNGNMSQ
+52 SLTSHMVNGNMAQ

-72 IGQLKNVQ
+72 ISQLKNVQ

-99 ANENPKDDVD
+99 ANEKPKDEID
-109 LEVLKSGV
+109 LQVLNTGI

-136 YTASSLDKPNCL
+136 YTASSLDRPNCL

-170 DRGSNVMVLLYI
+170 DRGSNIMVLIYI

-189 LIIFLIFIRKR
+189 LIVFLIFMRKK

-213 VLKRVH
+213 VLKKVH
-219 EGDYSIRAK
+219 EGDYSIRANP
-228 AGVLKEDKEVSNWL
+228 GVLKEDKEVSNWL

-319 DCFII
+319 NCFVI
-324 FETDLIKDERK
+324 FETDLLKDERK
-335 TIYTTNGAIACCDL
+335 TIFASNGAIACCDL
-349 KQNIKEL
+349 KQNIKEA

-364 IVASENFPEICRVA
+364 IVSSENFPEICRVA
-378 KCKADENYI
+378 KCKVDENYI
-387 CIPFYVNEQKNIAI
+387 CIPFYVNEQKNIVI
-401 HIVSKSKEE
+401 HIISKSQDE

-437 MEALKEKNL
+437 MEALRQKNL

-455 RKYLDEIVEKQLA
+455 RKYLDEIVEKQLN
-468 LDVKNGSI
+468 LDMKNGVV

-492 TYGHDI
+492 TYGHDV

-513 IGANE
+513 ISSNE
-518 TLVRYGGEEF
+518 TLIRYGGEEF

-537 ESTKKLADKIN
+537 ESAKELALRIN
-548 ADFSKIIFNY
+548 KEFSKIVFNY
-558 GGDSFSKT
+558 GNDTFNKT
-566 VSIGYSFFPTDTDQ
+566 VSIGYSFFPADTEQ

-594 AKATGRNKVVKFSKK
+594 AKDTGRNKVVRFSKD
-609 IKKNGSKVLYF
+609 ILKNGEKIDY
-620 QLNKNEYQIE
+620 

>member
-182 IGTISIF
+182 IGTIAIF

-219 EGDYSIRAK
+219 EGDYTIRAK

-410 LNNLKYKIGIIK
+410 LNSLKYKIGIIK

-594 AKATGRNKVVKFSKK
+594 AKATGRNKVVKFSKE
-609 IKKNGSKVLYF
+609 ILKNGDKIDY
-620 QLNKNEYQIE
+620 

>member
-1 MKSNTKITLII
+1 MKSNTKIALII
-12 FSMVVLLTSIIVVL
+12 FSMVLLLTSIIVVL
-26 VAIGSRQIGYDGV
+26 VAIGSRQVGYDAV

-52 SLTSHMVNGNMSQ
+52 SLTSHMVNGNMAQ

-72 IGQLKNVQ
+72 ISQLKNVQ

-99 ANENPKDDVD
+99 ANEKPKDDID
-109 LEVLKSGV
+109 LQVLNTGI

-136 YTASSLDKPNCL
+136 YTASSLDRPNCL
-148 NCHNAKEG
+148 SCHNAKEG

-170 DRGSNVMVLLYI
+170 DRGSNIMVLIYI

-189 LIIFLIFIRKR
+189 LIVFLIFMRKK

-213 VLKRVH
+213 VLKKVH
-219 EGDYSIRAK
+219 EGDYSIRANP
-228 AGVLKEDKEVSNWL
+228 GVLKEDKEVSNWL

-319 DCFII
+319 NCFVI
-324 FETDLIKDERK
+324 FETDLLKDERK
-335 TIYTTNGAIACCDL
+335 TIFASNDAIACCDL
-349 KQNIKEL
+349 KQNIKEA

-364 IVASENFPEICRVA
+364 IVSSENFPEICRVA
-378 KCKADENYI
+378 KCKVDENYI
-387 CIPFYVNEQKNIAI
+387 CIPFYVNEQKNIVI
-401 HIVSKSKEE
+401 HIISKSQDE

-437 MEALKEKNL
+437 MEALRQKNL

-455 RKYLDEIVEKQLA
+455 RKYLDEIVEKQLN
-468 LDVKNGSI
+468 LDMKNGVV

-492 TYGHDI
+492 TYGHDV

-513 IGANE
+513 ISSNE
-518 TLVRYGGEEF
+518 TLIRYGGEEF

-537 ESTKKLADKIN
+537 DSAKELANKIN

-594 AKATGRNKVVKFSKK
+594 AKSTGRNKVIKFSKD
-609 IKKNGSKVLYF
+609 ILKNGDKIDY
-620 QLNKNEYQIE
+620 

>member
-12 FSMVVLLTSIIVVL
+12 FSMVLLLTSIIVVL

-52 SLTSHMVNGNMSQ
+52 SLTSHMVNGNMAQ

-72 IGQLKNVQ
+72 ISQLKNVQ

-99 ANENPKDDVD
+99 ANEKPKDEID
-109 LEVLKSGV
+109 LQVLNTGI

-136 YTASSLDKPNCL
+136 YTASSLDRPNCL
-148 NCHNAKEG
+148 SCHNAKEG

-170 DRGSNVMVLLYI
+170 DRGSNIMVLIYI

-189 LIIFLIFIRKR
+189 LIVFLIFMRKK

-213 VLKRVH
+213 VLKKVH
-219 EGDYSIRAK
+219 EGDYSIRANP
-228 AGVLKEDKEVSNWL
+228 GVLKEDKEVSNWL

-319 DCFII
+319 SCFVI
-324 FETDLIKDERK
+324 FETDLLKDERK
-335 TIYTTNGAIACCDL
+335 TIFASNGAIACCDL
-349 KQNIKEL
+349 KQNIKEA

-364 IVASENFPEICRVA
+364 IVSSENFPEICRVA
-378 KCKADENYI
+378 KCKVDENYI
-387 CIPFYVNEQKNIAI
+387 CIPFYVNEQKNIVI
-401 HIVSKSKEE
+401 HIISKSQDE

-437 MEALKEKNL
+437 MEALRQKNL

-455 RKYLDEIVEKQLA
+455 RKYLDEIVEKQLN
-468 LDVKNGSI
+468 LDIKNGI
-476 YAIMFLD
+476 VYAIMFLD
-483 IDYFKMVND
+483 SDYFKMVND
-492 TYGHDI
+492 TYGHDV

-513 IGANE
+513 ISSNE
-518 TLVRYGGEEF
+518 TLIRYGGEEF

-537 ESTKKLADKIN
+537 ESAKELANKIN

-594 AKATGRNKVVKFSKK
+594 AKSTGRNKVIKFSKD
-609 IKKNGSKVLYF
+609 ILKNGDKIDY
-620 QLNKNEYQIE
+620 

>member
-12 FSMVVLLTSIIVVL
+12 FSMVLLLTSIIVVL
-26 VAIGSRQIGYDGV
+26 VAIGSRQVGYDAV

-52 SLTSHMVNGNMSQ
+52 SLTSHMVNGNMAQ

-72 IGQLKNVQ
+72 ISQLKNVQ

-99 ANENPKDDVD
+99 ANEKPKDEID
-109 LEVLKSGV
+109 LQVLNTGI

-136 YTASSLDKPNCL
+136 YTASSLDRPNCL

-170 DRGSNVMVLLYI
+170 DRGSNIMVLIYI

-189 LIIFLIFIRKR
+189 LIVFLIFMRKK

-207 FDSLSD
+207 FDSLSE
-213 VLKRVH
+213 VLKKVH
-219 EGDYSIRAK
+219 EGDYSIRANP
-228 AGVLKEDKEVSNWL
+228 GVLKEDKEVSNWL

-319 DCFII
+319 NCFVI
-324 FETDLIKDERK
+324 FETDLLKDERK
-335 TIYTTNGAIACCDL
+335 TIFASNGAIACCDL
-349 KQNIKEL
+349 KQNIKEA

-364 IVASENFPEICRVA
+364 IVSSENFPEICRVA
-378 KCKADENYI
+378 KCKVDENYI
-387 CIPFYVNEQKNIAI
+387 CIPFYVNEQKNIVI
-401 HIVSKSKEE
+401 HIISKSQDE

-437 MEALKEKNL
+437 MEALRQKNL

-455 RKYLDEIVEKQLA
+455 RKYLDEIVEKQLN
-468 LDVKNGSI
+468 LDMKNGVV

-492 TYGHDI
+492 TYGHDV

-513 IGANE
+513 ISSNE
-518 TLVRYGGEEF
+518 TLIRYGGEEF

-537 ESTKKLADKIN
+537 ESAKELANKIN

-594 AKATGRNKVVKFSKK
+594 AKSTGRNKVIKFSKD
-609 IKKNGSKVLYF
+609 ILKNGDKIDY
-620 QLNKNEYQIE
+620 

>member
-12 FSMVVLLTSIIVVL
+12 FSMVLLLTSIIVVL
-26 VAIGSRQIGYDGV
+26 VAIGSRQVGYDAV

-52 SLTSHMVNGNMSQ
+52 SLTSHMVNGNMAQ

-72 IGQLKNVQ
+72 ISQLKNVQ

-99 ANENPKDDVD
+99 ANEKPKDEID
-109 LEVLKSGV
+109 LQVLNTGI

-136 YTASSLDKPNCL
+136 YTASSLDRPNCL

-170 DRGSNVMVLLYI
+170 DRGSNIMVLIYI

-189 LIIFLIFIRKR
+189 LIVFLIFMRKK

-213 VLKRVH
+213 VLKKVH
-219 EGDYSIRAK
+219 EGDYSIRANP
-228 AGVLKEDKEVSNWL
+228 GVLKEDKEVSNWL

-319 DCFII
+319 NCFVI
-324 FETDLIKDERK
+324 FETDLLKDERK
-335 TIYTTNGAIACCDL
+335 TIFASNGAIACCDL
-349 KQNIKEL
+349 KQNIKEA

-364 IVASENFPEICRVA
+364 IVSSENFPEICRVA
-378 KCKADENYI
+378 KCKVDENYI
-387 CIPFYVNEQKNIAI
+387 CIPFYVNEQKNIVI
-401 HIVSKSKEE
+401 HIIPKSQDE

-437 MEALKEKNL
+437 MEALRQKNL

-455 RKYLDEIVEKQLA
+455 RKYLDEIVEKQLN
-468 LDVKNGSI
+468 LDMKNGVV

-492 TYGHDI
+492 TYGHDV

-513 IGANE
+513 ISSNE
-518 TLVRYGGEEF
+518 TLIRYGGEEF

-537 ESTKKLADKIN
+537 ESAKELANKIN

-594 AKATGRNKVVKFSKK
+594 AKSTGRNKVIKFSKD
-609 IKKNGSKVLYF
+609 ILKNGDKIDY
-620 QLNKNEYQIE
+620 